1 MPTCNATTRRS
12 RFIVPQ
18 HSTALRRVHKL
29 SRRSHSQGAAVDRQT
44 DGRQRR
50 QIDRQTERDGQ
61 KDGQR
66 QLDRAK
72 AARQVALGQCRRRR
86 QNLKTCR
93 TLVQHLNL
101 GGKQFK
107 LQVSIFLGESGV
119 GLHTPR
125 ISALPPLLAS
135 FLCVY
140 LFMIAG
146 RVAPVVVAIIV
157 VLLLCYTIL

>member
-1 MPTCNATTRRS
+1 M
-12 RFIVPQ
+12 PQ

-29 SRRSHSQGAAVDRQT
+29 SRRRSHSQSAAVDRQT

-50 QIDRQTERDGQ
+50 QIDRQTERDRQ
-61 KDGQR
+61 TDRER
-66 QLDRAK
+66 QLQRAK

-93 TLVQHLNL
+93 TLVQHLNSR
-101 GGKQFK
+101 GGNNLNCKSAF
-107 LQVSIFLGESGV
+107 SWGV
-119 GLHTPR
+119 ALHTPR
-125 ISALPPLLAS
+125 ISALPPLFVS

-146 RVAPVVVAIIV
+146 RVAPVVIADVV